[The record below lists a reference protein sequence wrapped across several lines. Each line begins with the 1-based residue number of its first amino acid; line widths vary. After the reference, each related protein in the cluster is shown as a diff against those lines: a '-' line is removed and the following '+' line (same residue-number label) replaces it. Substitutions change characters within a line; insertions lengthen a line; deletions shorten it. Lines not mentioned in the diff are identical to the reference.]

1 VQTYVLA
8 DPVSA
13 DTDFEECIPEAITD
27 GSALSVFLRGQPQ
40 HRSGGVERI
49 ELSRV
54 FRTSPRYALRKSWLS
69 GGLFVAVFA
78 IYLISEGGW
87 LSDIGGYQGS
97 MVHHAEK
104 ALVWVHLLFL
114 IGEISFWEWYRRRVR
129 FFIRDG
135 RFHVRRGVFRRLES
149 SAPLVGVTEFFIAQ
163 SSSDAVLGLY
173 SLHIMTPLG
182 PANGIPRFTRIDGL
196 SRNSAE
202 GLLEWLARY
211 VRDSEE
217 GEEPSST
224 GRPDPSAPRGARTSQ
239 PVRSPSR

>member
-1 VQTYVLA
+1 MQTYVLA

-78 IYLISEGGW
+78 MYLISEGGW

-114 IGEISFWEWYRRRVR
+114 IGEISVWEWYRRRVR

-202 GLLEWLARY
+202 GLLEWLAQY

>member
-1 VQTYVLA
+1 MRTYVLA
-8 DPVSA
+8 DPVPA
-13 DTDFEECIPEAITD
+13 DNEFGECVADSITE
-27 GSALSVFLRGQPQ
+27 GPSVSDSQARTN
-40 HRSGGVERI
+40 HRWGGFERI
-49 ELSRV
+49 ELSQV
-54 FRTSPRYALRKSWLS
+54 YRTSPRYALRKSWIS
-69 GGLFVAVFA
+69 GGLFVLVLA
-78 IYLISEGGW
+78 IYLISEGGI

-104 ALVWVHLLFL
+104 ALVGVHLFFL
-114 IGEISFWEWYRRRVR
+114 IGEVCFWELYRRRVQ

-163 SSSDAVLGLY
+163 SSSDALLGLY

-182 PANGIPRFTRIDGL
+182 PANGVPRFTRIDGL
-196 SRNSAE
+196 SRRSAE

-217 GEEPSST
+217 GE
-224 GRPDPSAPRGARTSQ
+224 D
-239 PVRSPSR
+239 

>member
-1 VQTYVLA
+1 MQTYVLA

-217 GEEPSST
+217 GE
-224 GRPDPSAPRGARTSQ
+224 D
-239 PVRSPSR
+239 

>member
-1 VQTYVLA
+1 MQTYVLA
-8 DPVSA
+8 DPVPA
-13 DTDFEECIPEAITD
+13 DNEFGECVADSITE
-27 GSALSVFLRGQPQ
+27 GTSVSDSRAQSN
-40 HRSGGVERI
+40 HRWGGIERI

-69 GGLFVAVFA
+69 GGLFVAVLA
-78 IYLISEGGW
+78 IYLISEVGI

-104 ALVWVHLLFL
+104 ALVGVHLLFL
-114 IGEISFWEWYRRRVR
+114 IGEVCFWELYRRRVQ

-163 SSSDAVLGLY
+163 SSSDALLGLY

-182 PANGIPRFTRIDGL
+182 PANGVPRFTRIDGL
-196 SRNSAE
+196 SRRSAE

-217 GEEPSST
+217 GE
-224 GRPDPSAPRGARTSQ
+224 D
-239 PVRSPSR
+239 

>member
-1 VQTYVLA
+1 MQTYVLA

-27 GSALSVFLRGQPQ
+27 GSAISVFLRGQPQ

-78 IYLISEGGW
+78 MYLISEGGW

-202 GLLEWLARY
+202 GLLEWLAQY